1 MFKSFAPHMT
11 DSYKLGHIYQYPAG
25 TEQVYTNW
33 TPRSDRLLPVLRNTL
48 DGFRPFEG
56 RMVWFGLQAHI
67 KAFLI
72 DAWNESFFDI
82 PRDKAVARYQRRM
95 DTFFGPN
102 AVSADHIGALHDLG
116 YLPIEIRALPEG
128 SRVPMRVAAMTIVNT
143 LPEFYWVTNYLET
156 ALSSEL
162 WKASTV
168 ATIAYE
174 YRRLL
179 DHYAGL
185 TGAPAEFVQWQ
196 GHDFSMRG
204 VDGVERAALAGLG
217 HLLSFTGTDTL
228 AAVDLAEDYYGADA
242 STELI
247 GSSVPASEHSVMC
260 MGGEGDE
267 IGTFRRIITE
277 VYPGGIVSVVSDTW
291 DFWHAVGD
299 MAAELKPEIL
309 ARKPDAFG
317 NAKVVF
323 RPDSGD
329 PVEILC
335 GTAQVK
341 FYADDFGP
349 LSKAEE
355 WFAYDLR
362 DSVAD
367 DTPHGERGEDEAVG
381 FFNHEGVTYKMVV
394 GIERNRHDK
403 QFYYIDGHNIKSC
416 EPVLLTPAEKGAVEV
431 LWDTFGGTVTDKG
444 FKLMDSHVGLIYGD
458 SITLER
464 AQQILHRLKAK
475 GFASTNVVFGIGSY
489 TYQYLTR
496 DSLGM
501 AAKGTAGIVN
511 GETRELFKDPIT
523 DSGTKKSARG
533 YIRVEE
539 EGGTLVQ
546 YDRQSFADSKT
557 GALAPVFRD
566 GVMTSKTT
574 LAEVRARLGALA

>member
-48 DGFRPFEG
+48 DGFKPFEG
-56 RMVWFGLQAHI
+56 RMVWFGLQAHLQ
-67 KAFLI
+67 AFLI

-277 VYPGGIVSVVSDTW
+277 VYPGGIVSVMMRRHGGRT
-291 DFWHAVGD
+291 
-299 MAAELKPEIL
+299 E
-309 ARKPDAFG
+309 AR
-317 NAKVVF
+317 
-323 RPDSGD
+323 DSGPQAGRLRQCEGGFPSRQWRPGGN
-329 PVEILC
+329 PV
-335 GTAQVK
+335 
-341 FYADDFGP
+341 
-349 LSKAEE
+349 
-355 WFAYDLR
+355 R
-362 DSVAD
+362 
-367 DTPHGERGEDEAVG
+367 HGAG
-381 FFNHEGVTYKMVV
+381 
-394 GIERNRHDK
+394 
-403 QFYYIDGHNIKSC
+403 
-416 EPVLLTPAEKGAVEV
+416 EV
-431 LWDTFGGTVTDKG
+431 LC
-444 FKLMDSHVGLIYGD
+444 
-458 SITLER
+458 
-464 AQQILHRLKAK
+464 
-475 GFASTNVVFGIGSY
+475 
-489 TYQYLTR
+489 
-496 DSLGM
+496 
-501 AAKGTAGIVN
+501 
-511 GETRELFKDPIT
+511 
-523 DSGTKKSARG
+523 
-533 YIRVEE
+533 
-539 EGGTLVQ
+539 
-546 YDRQSFADSKT
+546 
-557 GALAPVFRD
+557 
-566 GVMTSKTT
+566 
-574 LAEVRARLGALA
+574 

>member
-11 DSYKLGHIYQYPAG
+11 DSYKLGHIYQYPFG

-33 TPRSDRLLPVLRNTL
+33 TPRSDRLLPVLRNAL
-48 DGFRPFEG
+48 DDFAPFEG

-72 DAWNESFFDI
+72 DAWNESFFHVS
-82 PRDKAVARYQRRM
+82 RDKAVSRYQRRM
-95 DTFFGPN
+95 DTFFGPG
-102 AVSADHIGALHDLG
+102 AVSAAHIGALHDLG

-179 DHYAGL
+179 DHYASL

-242 STELI
+242 SAELI

-267 IGTFRRIITE
+267 IGTFRRLVTD
-277 VYPGGIVSVVSDTW
+277 VYPSGIVSVVSDTW
-291 DFWHAVGD
+291 DFWHVIGS

-323 RPDSGD
+323 RPDSGN
-329 PVEILC
+329 PVMVLT
-335 GTAQVK
+335 GYT
-341 FYADDFGP
+341 D
-349 LSKAEE
+349 EE
-355 WFAYDLR
+355 AKGVDLR
-362 DSVAD
+362 
-367 DTPHGERGEDEAVG
+367 PEEA
-381 FFNHEGVTYKMVV
+381 
-394 GIERNRHDK
+394 
-403 QFYYIDGHNIKSC
+403 
-416 EPVLLTPAEKGAVEV
+416 AGAVET
-431 LWDTFGGTVTDKG
+431 LWNVFGGHVNSKG
-444 FKLMDSHVGLIYGD
+444 YKVLDSHVGLIYGD
-458 SITLER
+458 SITLDR

-539 EGGTLVQ
+539 DGDSFVQ
-546 YDRQSFADSKT
+546 HDRQSFEQSKS
-557 GALAPVFRD
+557 GALRPVFRD
-566 GVMTSKTT
+566 GKLLEETT
-574 LAEVRARLGALA
+574 LGQIRARLGVLA

>member
-11 DSYKLGHIYQYPAG
+11 DSYKLGHIYQYPVG

-33 TPRSDRLLPVLRNTL
+33 TPRSDRLLPVLRNAL
-48 DGFRPFEG
+48 DDFAPFEG

-72 DAWNESFFDI
+72 DAWNESFFHVS
-82 PRDKAVARYQRRM
+82 RDKAVSRYQRRM
-95 DTFFGPN
+95 DTFFGLG

-179 DHYAGL
+179 DHYASL

-242 STELI
+242 SAELI

-267 IGTFRRIITE
+267 IGTFRRLVTD
-277 VYPGGIVSVVSDTW
+277 VYPSGIVSVVSDTW
-291 DFWHAVGD
+291 DFWHVIGS

-309 ARKPDAFG
+309 ARKPDALG

-323 RPDSGD
+323 RPDSGN
-329 PVEILC
+329 PVMVLT
-335 GTAQVK
+335 GYT
-341 FYADDFGP
+341 D
-349 LSKAEE
+349 EE
-355 WFAYDLR
+355 AKGMDLR
-362 DSVAD
+362 
-367 DTPHGERGEDEAVG
+367 PEEA
-381 FFNHEGVTYKMVV
+381 
-394 GIERNRHDK
+394 
-403 QFYYIDGHNIKSC
+403 
-416 EPVLLTPAEKGAVEV
+416 AGAVET
-431 LWDTFGGTVTDKG
+431 LWNVFGGHVNSKG
-444 FKLMDSHVGLIYGD
+444 YKVLDSHVGLIYGD
-458 SITLER
+458 SITLDR

-523 DSGTKKSARG
+523 DSGTKRSARG

-539 EGGTLVQ
+539 DGDSFVQ
-546 YDRQSFADSKT
+546 YDRQSFDRSKS
-557 GALAPVFRD
+557 GALRPVFRD
-566 GVMTSKTT
+566 GKLLDETT
-574 LAEVRARLGALA
+574 LGQIRTRLGAL

>member
-48 DGFRPFEG
+48 DGFKPFEG
-56 RMVWFGLQAHI
+56 RMVWFGLQAHL

-277 VYPGGIVSVVSDTW
+277 TYPSGIVSIVSDTW
-291 DFWHAVGD
+291 DFWNVISVTALHLREA
-299 MAAELKPEIL
+299 IL
-309 ARKPDAFG
+309 NRQPDANG

-329 PVEILC
+329 PVKILTGYFQEEILC
-335 GTAQVK
+335 H
-341 FYADDFGP
+341 YN
-349 LSKAEE
+349 
-355 WFAYDLR
+355 
-362 DSVAD
+362 
-367 DTPHGERGEDEAVG
+367 EDEG
-381 FFNHEGVTYKMVV
+381 TFN
-394 GIERNRHDK
+394 
-403 QFYYIDGHNIKSC
+403 YYDRGDTEFKRPLRREEIM
-416 EPVLLTPAEKGAVEV
+416 GAVETLETVFGCTLNAYGYKV
-431 LWDTFGGTVTDKG
+431 LDQ
-444 FKLMDSHVGLIYGD
+444 HVGLIYGD